1 MDAQRSGVPFHG
13 PVISEDFG
21 LSGYVLRTDPVPS
34 IPMITSSLQG
44 LSNSAYSFVLQGSRT
59 WDYLGP
65 CLCSPRVRRPG
76 SPIPLSQGI

>member
-34 IPMITSSLQG
+34 I
-44 LSNSAYSFVLQGSRT
+44 SAYSLMLQGSRT
-59 WDYLGP
+59 WVGLFRP
-65 CLCSPRVRRPG
+65 VPMQSSRKAPREPNT
-76 SPIPLSQGI
+76 P